1 VAPAKLL
8 PINNAATSPGPLF
21 GKELGEGAGV
31 DLPLAGGD
39 VGFGV
44 VGFDPGLTGLELPAF
59 ELLGAGAGFFEEL
72 GLLKVFC
79 EPCGVTAVGFGPL
92 VLWTLW

>member
-1 VAPAKLL
+1 M
-8 PINNAATSPGPLF
+8 SPGPLF
-21 GKELGEGAGV
+21 GKVLGEGAGV
-31 DLPLAGGD
+31 DLPLAGSG

-44 VGFDPGLTGLELPAF
+44 GGFDPGLTGFELPAF
-59 ELLGAGAGFFEEL
+59 ELLGAGVGAGAGFFEEL

-92 VLWTLW
+92 VLWTL